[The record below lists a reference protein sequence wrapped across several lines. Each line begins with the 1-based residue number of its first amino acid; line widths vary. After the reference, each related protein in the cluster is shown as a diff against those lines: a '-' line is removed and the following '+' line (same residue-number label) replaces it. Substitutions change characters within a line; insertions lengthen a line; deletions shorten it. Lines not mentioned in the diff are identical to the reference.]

1 MAVEN
6 KADSLKVLWHSPDKE
21 TALSLALLYT
31 KNAKLRGWWE
41 NIEIIIWG
49 GASVLAATDKDV
61 QDEIKDLMHIG
72 IVVKACRGCAI
83 MYGVE
88 EEIAAIGVTVL
99 SMGPQ
104 LSEYLKEGYT
114 VLSV

>member
-6 KADSLKVLWHSPDKE
+6 KEDSLKVLWHSGDKE
-21 TALSLALLYT
+21 TALGLALLYT
-31 KNAKLRGWWE
+31 KNSKLRGWWK
-41 NIEIIIWG
+41 NVEIIIWG
-49 GASVLAATDKDV
+49 GASMLAATDKDV
-61 QDEIKDLMHIG
+61 QDEIRDLMAIG

-83 MYGVE
+83 KFGVE
-88 EEIAAIGVTVL
+88 EEIAAIGVPVL

-104 LSEYLKEGYT
+104 LSEYLHEGFT